1 MARITRW
8 RLTVGVGV
16 AGLVLAA
23 CGGGGSDEPATPPG
37 PEVRQ
42 MAQGTV
48 KGRNDAVVNGTYA
61 WKGLP
66 FAQPPVGALRWKAP
80 IAPVAWSGT
89 RDATTFG
96 AACLQNGRLYG
107 PGANNRY
114 DATIGA
120 TLNTPVGSED
130 CLFLNV
136 WRPASDTTGLPVI
149 VFVHGGSNITGY
161 TADPIYDGAAL
172 ARAANAVVVTV
183 NYRLGILGFM
193 NLPQLKTGTDSAT
206 DSGNFALLD
215 IVQSLRF
222 VQQNAAVF
230 GGNAGN
236 VTLMGQSAGA
246 TNVWSLMAS
255 PLGAGLF
262 HKAVPISGGIS
273 LASNLPP
280 GTIPSLNP
288 SATSLTQANTLL
300 ARLVIADGLAI
311 DLPSAHAYVASQT
324 AEQVAAYLRG
334 KDGGTLLTTLL
345 ANGLTGSGPIPDG
358 TVLPLDPIGAFA
370 AGSYNKV
377 PVLAGTTAEEG
388 KLFPSFLT
396 LLGGPPG
403 FIITD
408 AQLFNLWAGFDP
420 DTPTLLT
427 EGDILNAAYVPAS
440 TPVTGWTARAAQLT
454 AASFGVGRDNV
465 LNTLR
470 TQQADIWHYQFDWAQ
485 QPAPWNT
492 VYGAAHAFDLPFL
505 FGNFGPSLF
514 GQAIGGNANRGGRIA
529 LSDHMMAS
537 VGSFARN
544 GDPNHA
550 SLGATWQPWP
560 GQLHFNA
567 SLSAAQISATP

>member
-1 MARITRW
+1 MGSNTRW
-8 RLTVGVGV
+8 WV
-16 AGLVLAA
+16 AGAACLTLMA
-23 CGGGGSDEPATPPG
+23 CGGGGSGETPPVPG

-42 MAQGTV
+42 IAQGTI
-48 KGRNDAVVNGTYA
+48 KGRNDATSNGTYA
-61 WKGLP
+61 WKGIP
-66 FAQPPVGALRWKAP
+66 FAQPPVGARRWKAP
-80 IAPVAWSGT
+80 AAVAAWSGT
-89 RDATTFG
+89 RDATQFG

-107 PGANNRY
+107 PGANNRF

-136 WRPASDTTGLPVI
+136 WRPASATTGLPVI

-172 ARAANAVVVTV
+172 ARSANAVVVTL
-183 NYRLGILGFM
+183 NYRLGVLGFM
-193 NLPQLKTGTDSAT
+193 NLPQLKTGLDSAE

-215 IVQSLRF
+215 IVQGLKF

-230 GGNAGN
+230 GGNAAN

-246 TNVWSLMAS
+246 TNVWSLVAS

-273 LASNLPP
+273 LASNLPV
-280 GTIPSLNP
+280 GTIPSLND
-288 SATSLTQANTLL
+288 AAASLAQGNALL
-300 ARLVIADGLAI
+300 ARLVIADGLAV
-311 DLPSAHAYVASQT
+311 DLPTAQAYIATQSAP
-324 AEQVAAYLRG
+324 QVADYLRG
-334 KDGGTLLTTLL
+334 KAGGTVLTTLL
-345 ANGLTGSGPIPDG
+345 ANNLTGSGPIPDG
-358 TVLPLDPIGAFA
+358 TVLPLNPINEFA
-370 AGSYNKV
+370 AGRYNKV

-396 LLGGPPG
+396 LLGGPAG
-403 FIITD
+403 FIVTD
-408 AQLFNLWAGFDP
+408 AQLFNLLFGFDP
-420 DTPTLLT
+420 NAPTLLT
-427 EGDILNAAYVPAS
+427 EGDFLNAAYLPSNAA
-440 TPVTGWTARAAQLT
+440 VTGWTARAAQLT

-470 TQQADIWHYQFDWAQ
+470 TQQADIWHYRFDWAQ

-492 VYGAAHAFDLPFL
+492 AYGAAHAFDLPFV

-514 GQAIGGNANRGGRIA
+514 ANAIGGNANRAGREA
-529 LSDHMMAS
+529 LSGHMMAS
-537 VGSFARN
+537 VGQFARTGN
-544 GDPNHA
+544 PNHA
-550 SLGATWQPWP
+550 TLGATWPAWP

-567 SLSAAQISATP
+567 SLTAAQISAVP

>member
-1 MARITRW
+1 MSSNTRW
-8 RLTVGVGV
+8 WV
-16 AGLVLAA
+16 AGAACLTLAA
-23 CGGGGSDEPATPPG
+23 CGGGGSAETQTG
-37 PEVRQ
+37 PEIRQ
-42 MAQGTV
+42 IAQGTI
-48 KGRNDAVVNGTYA
+48 KGRNDAATNGTYA
-61 WKGLP
+61 WKGIP
-66 FAQPPVGALRWKAP
+66 FAQPPVGARRWKAP
-80 IAPVAWSGT
+80 AAVAAWSGT
-89 RDATTFG
+89 RDTTHFG

-107 PGANNRY
+107 PGANNRF

-136 WRPASDTTGLPVI
+136 WRPASASTELPVI

-172 ARAANAVVVTV
+172 ARSANAVVVTL
-183 NYRLGILGFM
+183 NYRLGVLGFM
-193 NLPQLKTGTDSAT
+193 NLPQLKTGLDSAE

-215 IVQSLRF
+215 IVQGLKF

-230 GGNAGN
+230 GGNAAN

-246 TNVWSLMAS
+246 TNVWSLVAS

-288 SATSLTQANTLL
+288 ASTSLAQGNALL
-300 ARLVIADGLAI
+300 ARLVIADGLAV
-311 DLPSAHAYVASQT
+311 DLPSAQAYIATQS
-324 AEQVAAYLRG
+324 APQVAAYLRG
-334 KDGGTLLTTLL
+334 KAGATVLTTLL
-345 ANGLTGSGPIPDG
+345 ANNLTGSGPIPDG
-358 TVLPLDPIGAFA
+358 TVLPLDPIAAFA
-370 AGSYNKV
+370 AGTYNKV

-396 LLGGPPG
+396 LLGGPAG
-403 FIITD
+403 FIVTD
-408 AQLFNLWAGFDP
+408 AQLFNLLFGFDP
-420 DTPTLLT
+420 NAPTLLT
-427 EGDILNAAYVPAS
+427 EGDILNAAYVPSNTA
-440 TPVTGWTARAAQLT
+440 VTGWTARAAQLT

-492 VYGAAHAFDLPFL
+492 VYGAAHAFDLPFV

-514 GQAIGGNANRGGRIA
+514 ANAIGGNANRAGRLA
-529 LSDHMMAS
+529 LSGHMMAS
-537 VGSFARN
+537 VGQFARTGN
-544 GDPNHA
+544 PNHA
-550 SLGATWQPWP
+550 TLGATWQPWP
-560 GQLHFNA
+560 GQLLFNA
-567 SLSAAQISATP
+567 SLTAAQISAVP

>member
-1 MARITRW
+1 MSNSTRW
-8 RLTVGVGV
+8 WV
-16 AGLVLAA
+16 AGAACLALAA
-23 CGGGGSDEPATPPG
+23 CGGGGSAETPPGPG

-42 MAQGTV
+42 LAQGTIQ
-48 KGRNDAVVNGTYA
+48 GRNDAATNGTYA
-61 WKGLP
+61 WKGIP
-66 FAQPPVGALRWKAP
+66 FAQPPVGARRWKAP
-80 IAPVAWSGT
+80 AAVAAWGGT
-89 RDATTFG
+89 RDATQFG
-96 AACLQNGRLYG
+96 SACLQNGRLYG
-107 PGANNRY
+107 PGANNRF
-114 DATIGA
+114 DASIGA

-136 WRPASDTTGLPVI
+136 WRPASSSTGLPVI

-172 ARAANAVVVTV
+172 ARSANAVVVTL
-183 NYRLGILGFM
+183 NYRLGVLGFM
-193 NLPQLKTGTDSAT
+193 NLPQLKTGLDSAE

-215 IVQSLRF
+215 IVQGLKF

-230 GGNAGN
+230 GGNAAN

-246 TNVWSLMAS
+246 TNVWSLVAS

-280 GTIPSLNP
+280 GTMASLNP
-288 SATSLTQANTLL
+288 ASASLAQANALL
-300 ARLVIADGLAI
+300 ARLVIADGLAV
-311 DLPSAHAYVASQT
+311 DLATAQAYIATQSAL
-324 AEQVAAYLRG
+324 QVADYLRG
-334 KDGGTLLTTLL
+334 KTGSTVLTTLL

-358 TVLPLDPIGAFA
+358 TVLPLDPIAAFA
-370 AGSYNKV
+370 AGTYNQV

-403 FIITD
+403 FIVTD
-408 AQLFNLWAGFDP
+408 AQLFDLLFNFDP
-420 DTPTLLT
+420 DGPTLLT
-427 EGDILNAAYVPAS
+427 EGDFLNAAYLPSNTA
-440 TPVTGWTARAAQLT
+440 VTGWTARAALLT
-454 AASFGVGRDNV
+454 AASFGAGRDNV

-492 VYGAAHAFDLPFL
+492 VYGAAHAFDLPFV

-514 GQAIGGNANRGGRIA
+514 ARAIGGNANRAGRVA
-529 LSDHMMAS
+529 LSGHMMAS
-537 VGSFARN
+537 VGQFARTGN
-544 GDPNHA
+544 PNHA
-550 SLGATWQPWP
+550 ALGATWQPWP

-567 SLSAAQISATP
+567 SLTAAQITAVP